1 MTTTPRISPQVPQSC
16 TGRPSVPLSVYREL
30 VKELQATQA
39 RVEFLEAQNQQLV
52 KSNRQLRQE
61 IETVVAQGRRLERVV
76 ESFERNSI
84 EEPSF
89 VIPVRPR
96 LVTPPSPSLP
106 VKEEV
111 SVTPPITVT
120 ASKQQLPKNIW
131 LVVGLIIIVVLT
143 SGLGAFW
150 LVSASKNAGSSD

>member
-1 MTTTPRISPQVPQSC
+1 MTTTLRISPQVPQSC

-76 ESFERNSI
+76 ESFERNPI

-96 LVTPPSPSLP
+96 LVTPPAPSLR
-106 VKEEV
+106 VKEV
-111 SVTPPITVT
+111 SVTPAITVT
-120 ASKQQLPKNIW
+120 ASKQPFSKNSW
-131 LVVGLIIIVVLT
+131 LLVGSIIIVVLT

-150 LVSASKNAGSSD
+150 LISASRNAGSTD

>member
-1 MTTTPRISPQVPQSC
+1 MTTTPRISAQETQSF

-39 RVEFLEAQNQQLV
+39 RAESLESQNKRLV

-61 IETVVAQGRRLERVV
+61 IETIVDQGKRLERVV
-76 ESFERNSI
+76 QNFEVNPG

-89 VIPVRPR
+89 VIPIRPR
-96 LVTPPSPSLP
+96 LVTPPSHSPR

-111 SVTPPITVT
+111 SVTPPITIT
-120 ASKQQLPKNIW
+120 ASKQQSPRNSW
-131 LVVGLIIIVVLT
+131 LMWGAIIFVVLT

-150 LVSASKNAGSSD
+150 LVSTTRR

>member
-1 MTTTPRISPQVPQSC
+1 MTTTLRISRQGTQSC

-30 VKELQATQA
+30 VKELQAIQA
-39 RVEFLEAQNQQLV
+39 RVEFLEAQNQLLV

-61 IETVVAQGRRLERVV
+61 IETVVAHGRRLERVV
-76 ESFERNSI
+76 ESFERNPV

-96 LVTPPSPSLP
+96 LVTPPSPSLR

-111 SVTPPITVT
+111 SVTPPKYLSKINYTYLT
-120 ASKQQLPKNIW
+120 TSCLLPLASCL
-131 LVVGLIIIVVLT
+131 
-143 SGLGAFW
+143 SSLG
-150 LVSASKNAGSSD
+150 N

>member
-16 TGRPSVPLSVYREL
+16 TGSPSVPLSVYREL

-39 RVEFLEAQNQQLV
+39 RVEFLETQNQQLV

-96 LVTPPSPSLP
+96 LVTPPSSSLR

-120 ASKQQLPKNIW
+120 ASRQQLPKNSW
-131 LVVGLIIIVVLT
+131 LVVGLIIVVVLT

-150 LVSASKNAGSSD
+150 LVSASRNAGSTD

>member
-1 MTTTPRISPQVPQSC
+1 MTTTPLISPQVPQSC

-61 IETVVAQGRRLERVV
+61 IETVVDQGRRLEKVV
-76 ESFERNSI
+76 KSFERNPV

-89 VIPVRPR
+89 VIPVPPR
-96 LVTPPSPSLP
+96 LVTPPSPSLR
-106 VKEEV
+106 VKEEIP
-111 SVTPPITVT
+111 VTRPITVT
-120 ASKQQLPKNIW
+120 ASKQPFSKNSW
-131 LVVGLIIIVVLT
+131 LLVGSIIVVVLT

-150 LVSASKNAGSSD
+150 LISASRNPGSTD

>member
-1 MTTTPRISPQVPQSC
+1 MTTTPRLSPQVPQSC

-39 RVEFLEAQNQQLV
+39 RAESLEAQNQQLV

-61 IETVVAQGRRLERVV
+61 IETVVAQGRRLEKVV
-76 ESFERNSI
+76 ESFERNPV

-89 VIPVRPR
+89 LIPVRPR

-106 VKEEV
+106 VKKEV
-111 SVTPPITVT
+111 SVTPPITLT

-131 LVVGLIIIVVLT
+131 LLVGLIIVVVLT
-143 SGLGAFW
+143 EILG
-150 LVSASKNAGSSD
+150 

>member
-1 MTTTPRISPQVPQSC
+1 MTTTPRISRQGTQSC

-39 RVEFLEAQNQQLV
+39 RVESLEAQNQQLV

-61 IETVVAQGRRLERVV
+61 IETVVAQGRRLEKVV
-76 ESFERNSI
+76 ESFERNPV

-96 LVTPPSPSLP
+96 LVTPPSLSLR
-106 VKEEV
+106 VKEEIP
-111 SVTPPITVT
+111 VTPPISVT
-120 ASKQQLPKNIW
+120 ASKQPFPKNSW
-131 LVVGLIIIVVLT
+131 LLVGSIIVVVLT
-143 SGLGAFW
+143 SGLGSFW
-150 LVSASKNAGSSD
+150 LISAARNAGSTD

>member
-1 MTTTPRISPQVPQSC
+1 MTTTPPISCQATQSL

-30 VKELQATQA
+30 VKELQSTQA

-76 ESFERNSI
+76 RSFEGNPV

-96 LVTPPSPSLP
+96 LVTPPSPSLR
-106 VKEEV
+106 VKEEI

-120 ASKQQLPKNIW
+120 ASKQPFPKNSW
-131 LVVGLIIIVVLT
+131 LLVGSIIVVVLT

-150 LVSASKNAGSSD
+150 LISASRNAGSTD

>member
-1 MTTTPRISPQVPQSC
+1 MTTTPRISRQETHSL

-39 RVEFLEAQNQQLV
+39 RAQSLEAQNQQLV

-61 IETVVAQGRRLERVV
+61 IETVVDQGKRLERVV
-76 ESFERNSI
+76 QNFEANPV

-89 VIPVRPR
+89 VIPIRPR
-96 LVTPPSPSLP
+96 LVTPPSHSPR

-111 SVTPPITVT
+111 SVTPPLNVT
-120 ASKQQLPKNIW
+120 ASPVQFSKNSW
-131 LVVGLIIIVVLT
+131 LMCGAIIFVVLT
-143 SGLGAFW
+143 SGFGAFW
-150 LVSASKNAGSSD
+150 LVSATRR

>member
-61 IETVVAQGRRLERVV
+61 IETVVAQGRRLEKVV
-76 ESFERNSI
+76 KSFERNSI

-96 LVTPPSPSLP
+96 LVTPPSSSLR
-106 VKEEV
+106 VKEEIP
-111 SVTPPITVT
+111 VTPPITVT
-120 ASKQQLPKNIW
+120 ASRQQLPKNLW
-131 LVVGLIIIVVLT
+131 LLVGLIIIVVLT

-150 LVSASKNAGSSD
+150 LVSASKNAGSID

>member
-1 MTTTPRISPQVPQSC
+1 MTTTPLISPKETYSL

-39 RVEFLEAQNQQLV
+39 RAQSLEAQNQQLV

-61 IETVVAQGRRLERVV
+61 IGTVVDQGKRLEKLVQN
-76 ESFERNSI
+76 FEVNPG

-96 LVTPPSPSLP
+96 LVTPPSRS
-106 VKEEV
+106 VRVTEV
-111 SVTPPITVT
+111 PVTPPISVTVSP
-120 ASKQQLPKNIW
+120 AQFSKNSW
-131 LVVGLIIIVVLT
+131 LMCGAIILVVLT
-143 SGLGAFW
+143 SGFGAFW
-150 LVSASKNAGSSD
+150 LVSTSRR

>member
-1 MTTTPRISPQVPQSC
+1 MTSTPRISHQRPQSF

-39 RVEFLEAQNQQLV
+39 RVESLEAQNQQLV

-61 IETVVAQGRRLERVV
+61 IETVVDQGRRLEKVV
-76 ESFERNSI
+76 KSFERNPI

-96 LVTPPSPSLP
+96 LVTPPSPSLRI
-106 VKEEV
+106 KEEIP
-111 SVTPPITVT
+111 VTPPITVT
-120 ASKQQLPKNIW
+120 ASKQPFSKNSW
-131 LVVGLIIIVVLT
+131 LLVGSIIIVVLT

-150 LVSASKNAGSSD
+150 LISASRNAGSTD

>member
-1 MTTTPRISPQVPQSC
+1 MTTTSRISPQVPQSC

-30 VKELQATQA
+30 VKELQTTQA
-39 RVEFLEAQNQQLV
+39 RVEVLQSQNQRLV

-61 IETVVAQGRRLERVV
+61 IETVVAQGRRLEKVLQG
-76 ESFERNSI
+76 FERNPI

-89 VIPVRPR
+89 LIPVRPR

-111 SVTPPITVT
+111 SVTPPISVT
-120 ASKQQLPKNIW
+120 ASRQQLPKNIW
-131 LVVGLIIIVVLT
+131 LVVGLIILVVLT
-143 SGLGAFW
+143 SGFGAFW
-150 LVSASKNAGSSD
+150 LVSASRNAGSID

>member
-1 MTTTPRISPQVPQSC
+1 MTTTSRISPQVPQSC

-61 IETVVAQGRRLERVV
+61 IETVVAQGRRLEKVV
-76 ESFERNSI
+76 QGFERNPI

-89 VIPVRPR
+89 LIPVRPR
-96 LVTPPSPSLP
+96 LVTPSSPSLR

-111 SVTPPITVT
+111 SVTPPISVT
-120 ASKQQLPKNIW
+120 ASRQQLPKNIW
-131 LVVGLIIIVVLT
+131 LVVGLIILVVLT
-143 SGLGAFW
+143 SGFVAFW
-150 LVSASKNAGSSD
+150 LVSASRNAGSTD

>member
-1 MTTTPRISPQVPQSC
+1 MTTTSRISPQVPQSC

-30 VKELQATQA
+30 VKELQTTQA
-39 RVEFLEAQNQQLV
+39 RVEVLRSQNQRLV

-61 IETVVAQGRRLERVV
+61 IETVVAQGRRLEKVLQG
-76 ESFERNSI
+76 FERNPI

-89 VIPVRPR
+89 LIPVRPR

-111 SVTPPITVT
+111 SVTPPISVT
-120 ASKQQLPKNIW
+120 ASRQQLPKNIW
-131 LVVGLIIIVVLT
+131 LVVGLIILVVLT
-143 SGLGAFW
+143 SGFGAFW
-150 LVSASKNAGSSD
+150 LVSASRNAGSID

>member
-1 MTTTPRISPQVPQSC
+1 MTTTSRISPQVPQSC

-30 VKELQATQA
+30 VKELQTTQA
-39 RVEFLEAQNQQLV
+39 RVEFLQSQNQRLV

-61 IETVVAQGRRLERVV
+61 IETVVAQGRRLKKVV
-76 ESFERNSI
+76 QGFERNPI

-89 VIPVRPR
+89 LIPVRPR

-111 SVTPPITVT
+111 SVTPPISVT
-120 ASKQQLPKNIW
+120 ASRQQLPKNIW
-131 LVVGLIIIVVLT
+131 LVVGLIILVVLT
-143 SGLGAFW
+143 SGFVAFW
-150 LVSASKNAGSSD
+150 LVSACRNAGSTD

>member
-39 RVEFLEAQNQQLV
+39 RVESLESQNQQLV

-76 ESFERNSI
+76 KSFERNPI

-89 VIPVRPR
+89 VIPVPPR
-96 LVTPPSPSLP
+96 LVTPPSPSLR
-106 VKEEV
+106 VKEV

-120 ASKQQLPKNIW
+120 ASKQPFSKNSW
-131 LVVGLIIIVVLT
+131 LLVGSIIIVVLT

-150 LVSASKNAGSSD
+150 LISASRNAGSTD

>member
-1 MTTTPRISPQVPQSC
+1 MTSTPRISHQRPQSF

-39 RVEFLEAQNQQLV
+39 RVESLEAQNQQLV

-61 IETVVAQGRRLERVV
+61 IETVVDQGRRLEKVV
-76 ESFERNSI
+76 KSFERNPI

-89 VIPVRPR
+89 VIPVPPR
-96 LVTPPSPSLP
+96 LVTPPSPSLR
-106 VKEEV
+106 VKEV

-120 ASKQQLPKNIW
+120 ASKQPFSKNSW
-131 LVVGLIIIVVLT
+131 LLVGSIIIVVLT

-150 LVSASKNAGSSD
+150 LISASRNAGSTD